1 MRWALGSSLR
11 FWRLV
16 VALAILLMV
25 FGVGQLRSAPVDAYP
40 DFMPPSV
47 EVQTE
52 ALGLS
57 AVEVE
62 QLITVPLEQ
71 DLLNGVPWL
80 DRIRSASMPGL
91 SVIDL
96 TFEQG
101 TNLYSARQLVQERMT
116 QAHALPNVGSPPV
129 MIQPLASA
137 SRVAMIGLSEALIP
151 TFVPPASPRL
161 SSRAMTRTSGK
172 SRARRASESS
182 LEPLSTR
189 IVSKSRQVCPRND
202 ARQVGRRW
210 APFQLTTTTAIS
222 GISEGRR
229 WPRRLYGAWVAWQ
242 RQSHQKAPPPRT
254 GEGLGRG

>member
-40 DFMPPSV
+40 DFRPPSV

-80 DRIRSASMPGL
+80 DHIHSASMPGL

-137 SRVAMIGLSEALIP
+137 SRVAMIGLSSRDVSMLTMSVLARWKIR
-151 TFVPPASPRL
+151 PRL
-161 SSRAMTRTSGK
+161 MGVPAWRTSPSTASVTGSSRCRLTRGDSGTDGCR
-172 SRARRASESS
+172 SRR
-182 LEPLSTR
+182 
-189 IVSKSRQVCPRND
+189 
-202 ARQVGRRW
+202 
-210 APFQLTTTTAIS
+210 
-222 GISEGRR
+222 
-229 WPRRLYGAWVAWQ
+229 
-242 RQSHQKAPPPRT
+242 
-254 GEGLGRG
+254 